1 MLFEFLSRLL
11 HIPGVQS
18 QIRHGPKDTRFLC
31 VLKALV
37 LKNTEAFQ
45 TSAGTQIIHCR
56 VQMKEERGSL
66 VCPPRNAK
74 EVGVLR
80 GVSVLQPVA
89 QIQPATCLCKV
100 YWNAATYLH
109 LHTACGYLG
118 ATGAELSCDRDRVAC
133 KA

>member
-1 MLFEFLSRLL
+1 
-11 HIPGVQS
+11 
-18 QIRHGPKDTRFLC
+18 
-31 VLKALV
+31 
-37 LKNTEAFQ
+37 
-45 TSAGTQIIHCR
+45 
-56 VQMKEERGSL
+56 MKEERGSL

-80 GVSVLQPVA
+80 RVSVLQPVA